1 MIYLLGVAGWAKKK
15 NELNQS
21 ICWPSGRRRDRERRE
36 VTRPKEREDGWME
49 AELGDLYNESCCN
62 DISVSF
68 VDQTWFDHSRN

>member
-1 MIYLLGVAGWAKKK
+1 M
-15 NELNQS
+15 
-21 ICWPSGRRRDRERRE
+21 
-36 VTRPKEREDGWME
+36 TRPKEREDGWME